1 MDASRKRLLYYLF
14 VNVIVSACVTAGILF
29 IYDRFYRPAAL
40 PQAIAGQPTPQA
52 GAATNMEI
60 TSVVGAGISSS
71 ETVILRNTGAGQA
84 DLKNWKLQDQDA
96 NIYTFADVVLLAGS
110 SIQLHTLPGQDTQID
125 LYWGLTAPLWRSGE
139 TATLFDPGGTVR
151 SIYQIP

>member
-14 VNVIVSACVTAGILF
+14 VNAIVSACVTAGILF
-29 IYDRFYRPAAL
+29 IYDRYYRPAIL
-40 PQAIAGQPTPQA
+40 PQVIAGQPTPQA
-52 GAATNMEI
+52 GAAPNMEI

-71 ETVILRNTGAGQA
+71 ETVILRNTGAGRA
-84 DLKNWKLQDQDA
+84 DLKGWKLQDQDA
-96 NIYTFADVVLLAGS
+96 NIYTFADVALLPGS

-139 TATLFDPGGTVR
+139 TATLFDPGGAVR
-151 SIYQIP
+151 SVYQIP